1 MRVGLISD
9 THGLLRPEVFAAFTG
24 VDHIL
29 HAGDIG
35 DPDIIVALSAVAPVT
50 AVWGN
55 TDRWDI
61 AIDHPKV
68 AEIELDGVQ
77 AIVIHGHQYGSPTAV
92 QVAHAHPDAGLV
104 VFGHSHQP
112 EIVERGGVLAVNPG
126 SAGPARFT
134 LPITVAVATCRA
146 GRVEA
151 SIVELVR
158 RGG

>member
-9 THGLLRPEVFAAFTG
+9 THGMLRPEVFAAFHG
-24 VDHIL
+24 VDYIV

-35 DPDIIVALSAVAPVT
+35 DPDIIVSLEAIAPVT

-61 AIDHPKV
+61 VKDHPEI
-68 AEIELDGVQ
+68 AEIDLDGVRTV
-77 AIVIHGHQYGSPTAV
+77 VIHGHQYGSPTATR
-92 QVAHAHPDAGLV
+92 VAQAHPGAGLV

-112 EIVERGGVLAVNPG
+112 EIVKHEGVLAVNPG
-126 SAGPARFT
+126 SAGPGRFT
-134 LPITVAVATCRA
+134 LPVTVAIAICES

-151 SIVELVR
+151 SIVELLPR
-158 RGG
+158 RG

>member
-9 THGLLRPEVFAAFTG
+9 THGMLRPEVFAAFSG

-35 DPDIIVALSAVAPVT
+35 DPDIILALAAIAPVT

-61 AIDHPKV
+61 VKDHPEI
-68 AEIELDGVQ
+68 AEIDLDGVRTV
-77 AIVIHGHQYGSPTAV
+77 VIHGHQYGSPTASR
-92 QVAHAHPDAGLV
+92 VARAHPDAGLV

-112 EIVERGGVLAVNPG
+112 EIAEHEGVLAVNPG

-134 LPITVAVATCRA
+134 LPITVAVATCEA
-146 GRVEA
+146 GRAEA
-151 SIVELVR
+151 SIVELVPR
-158 RGG
+158 EG